1 MKLEKLKNLLEEG
14 PLFKEDFLE
23 LGLTEDDL
31 RQIIDVVND
40 AITYKLTKNEGET
53 NGND

>member
-14 PLFKEDFLE
+14 PLLKEDF
-23 LGLTEDDL
+23 LGLTEDEL

-40 AITYKLTKNEGET
+40 AITHKLTQTAERWPSKL
-53 NGND
+53 